1 MRSPFDLSG
10 KVALVTGAA
19 RGIGLSTA
27 LALHA
32 AGAHVYFG
40 VRSENVELAEMIKGL
55 SGRGEQ
61 LLMDVSDPDSIS
73 HGVETL
79 LNRSG
84 RIDILVNNAGIV
96 RDGLMVRMKDED
108 FLSVIETNLVGPF
121 RLMRHVLRPMM
132 KERSGRIISI
142 SSVVGTTG
150 NPGQANYAAS
160 KGGLVAM
167 SKSVALEV
175 ASRGITVNVVA
186 PGFTE
191 TDMTRELP
199 DKVREGA
206 LSRIPA
212 GRFGL
217 SSEVAA
223 AVVYLAS
230 AEAGYVTGQTIHV
243 NGGIA
248 LV

>member
-1 MRSPFDLSG
+1 MKKPFDLNG

-19 RGIGLSTA
+19 RGIGLASA
-27 LALHA
+27 LALHE
-32 AGAHVYFG
+32 AGAHVFFG
-40 VRSENVELAEMIKGL
+40 VRTRTAEIETVVSSLGSRAELISL
-55 SGRGEQ
+55 
-61 LLMDVSDPDSIS
+61 DVSDAQSIS
-73 HGVETL
+73 VAIEDL

-96 RDGLMVRMKDED
+96 KDGLILRMKDED

-121 RLMRHVLRPMM
+121 RLIRAALRPMM
-132 KERSGRIISI
+132 KERYGRIISI

-191 TDMTRELP
+191 TDMTRDLP
-199 DKVREGA
+199 EKVREGA
-206 LSRIPA
+206 LSKIPA
-212 GRFGL
+212 GRFGTA
-217 SSEVAA
+217 SEVAS
-223 AVVYLAS
+223 AVVFLAS
-230 AEAGYVTGQTIHV
+230 SEAGYVTGQTIHV

>member
-1 MRSPFDLSG
+1 MTRPFDLTG
-10 KVALVTGAA
+10 KIALVTGAA

-27 LALHA
+27 LALHE

-40 VRSENVELAEMIKGL
+40 VRTETQELAEMMKGL
-55 SGRGEQ
+55 SGRGE
-61 LLMDVSDPDSIS
+61 LLSLDVSDADSINS
-73 HGVETL
+73 GIEAL

-96 RDGLMVRMKDED
+96 KDGLMVRMKDED

-191 TDMTRELP
+191 TDMTRELS

-206 LSRIPA
+206 LSRIPS

-217 SSEVAA
+217 SSEVAS

-230 AEAGYVTGQTIHV
+230 NEAGYVTGQTIHV